1 MADRLNL
8 TRGAILSGRVP
19 RGQYTVSV
27 ADERTR
33 CRNWP
38 AIARA
43 VFSEELNPHD
53 SAAAIAAGG
62 GIAEVHAAAWDRA
75 AARLRANN
83 LHAAADAAEETTR

>member
-1 MADRLNL
+1 MTPADYCDAMARWWRYEPAMD
-8 TRGAILSGRVP
+8 P
-19 RGQYTVSV
+19 PFV
-27 ADERTR
+27 AASTK
-33 CRNWP
+33 

-75 AARLRANN
+75 AARLRAHA